1 MINKV
6 TLIGTLGRDPE
17 LAYAN
22 SGTAICKFSMATTEK
37 VRKGDNWEDET
48 MWHNVVVFG
57 KVAENCSKFLEKGSK
72 AYIDGKIKYGK
83 YTNKEGNKVY
93 KTDIIALNVKFLDS
107 KKKSEKL
114 RPEPQQNNQVVAQM
128 DLGPD
133 DDDQDL
139 PF

>member
-72 AYIDGKIKYGK
+72 AYIDGKIKYGE

-114 RPEPQQNNQVVAQM
+114 RPEPQNEQLNKQM
-128 DLGPD
+128 QMD
-133 DDDQDL
+133 DDDSQDDL